1 MRTPEEFLLIDM
13 RKLRGQSIMELLIA
27 FAVISIGLVAAVT
40 LIYSNLAL
48 VDRDSD
54 EVVAINLAR
63 EGAELMKSMRDA
75 NWLAGNAFN
84 AGFSQGTDY
93 VGTPVW
99 DGVLATPYVDFSE
112 ADNFTN
118 PNAVVVRSSNPS
130 AIDFMANTDSITGI
144 TGTSTGF
151 LRLLTLHPI
160 CADQS
165 VLLNGASCA
174 PLTVSGIR
182 VESRV
187 QWVRKGTQKE
197 TVIYEDLYDWR

>member
-1 MRTPEEFLLIDM
+1 
-13 RKLRGQSIMELLIA
+13 MELLIA

-63 EGAELMKSMRDA
+63 EGAELVKSMRDA
-75 NWLAGNAFN
+75 NWLAGNAFDS
-84 AGFSQGTDY
+84 GFSQGTDY

-99 DGVLATPYVDFSE
+99 DGVLPTPYIDFAGADDFS
-112 ADNFTN
+112 N
-118 PNAVVVRSSNPS
+118 PNAAIVRSSNPS
-130 AIDFMANTDSITGI
+130 AMDFLANVNPTAGVA
-144 TGTSTGF
+144 GTSTNF
-151 LRLLTLHPI
+151 FRVLTLHPI
-160 CADQS
+160 CSDQS
-165 VLLNGASCA
+165 ILLNGASCA
-174 PLTVSGIR
+174 PLVTAGIR

-187 QWVRKGTQKE
+187 QWMRKGSQKD